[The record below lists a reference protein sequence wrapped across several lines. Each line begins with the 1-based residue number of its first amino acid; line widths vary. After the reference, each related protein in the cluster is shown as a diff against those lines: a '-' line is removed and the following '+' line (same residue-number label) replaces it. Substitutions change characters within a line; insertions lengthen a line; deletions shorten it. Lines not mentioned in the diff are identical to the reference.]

1 MRPSQALA
9 RHRDQLLAV
18 VLRHGGVNPRIFGSV
33 ARGDDAEGSDLDLL
47 IDCRPGTGYLTLA
60 RLQAEAEE
68 VLGVP
73 VDLHTAAGLKE
84 RIRGAIL
91 AEARPL

>member
-9 RHRDQLLAV
+9 HHRDQLLAV
-18 VLRHGGVNPRIFGSV
+18 VHRHGGVNPRIFGSV
-33 ARGDDAEGSDLDLL
+33 ARGDDADGSDLDLL

-73 VDLHTAAGLKE
+73 VDLHTAGGLKA
-84 RIRGAIL
+84 RIRASVL